1 VAERALAVCDLDNEP
16 TISVAQVRV
25 TVDGKERTFDLCDKH
40 LAAFSAAI
48 APFSPGGAGRG
59 RGRGAAKK
67 TTAKK
72 TAAKKTVAKK
82 TVAKK
87 TVAKKTTAKATVAKA
102 GPGRPAKKATAKAT
116 VAKRPGRPA
125 KKATA
130 KATVAKRPGRPAKA
144 TGRTAAAGASNTA
157 AVRAWARSQGIAVPE
172 RGRLGRDL
180 IERYQAA
187 NG

>member
-1 VAERALAVCDLDNEP
+1 MAERSLAVCDLDNEP
-16 TISVAQVRV
+16 TISVARVSV

-40 LAAFSAAI
+40 LEAFRAAV
-48 APFSPGGAGRG
+48 APFAPAGRG

-67 TTAKK
+67 TVAKK

-87 TVAKKTTAKATVAKA
+87 TVAKKTA
-102 GPGRPAKKATAKAT
+102 AKKTTAKAT

-144 TGRTAAAGASNTA
+144 TGRSAGAGASNTA

-180 IERYQAA
+180 VERYQAA
-187 NG
+187 NAGA

>member
-1 VAERALAVCDLDNEP
+1 MAERSLAVCDLDNEP
-16 TISVAQVRV
+16 TISVARVSV

-40 LAAFSAAI
+40 LEAFRAAV
-48 APFSPGGAGRG
+48 APFAPAGRG

-67 TTAKK
+67 TVAKK

-82 TVAKK
+82 TAAKK
-87 TVAKKTTAKATVAKA
+87 T
-102 GPGRPAKKATAKAT
+102 TAKAT

-144 TGRTAAAGASNTA
+144 TGRSAGAGASNTA

-180 IERYQAA
+180 VERYQAA
-187 NG
+187 NAGA

>member
-1 VAERALAVCDLDNEP
+1 MAERALAVCDLDNEP

-48 APFSPGGAGRG
+48 APFAPGRG

-82 TVAKK
+82 TA
-87 TVAKKTTAKATVAKA
+87 AKKTTAKATVAKA
-102 GPGRPAKKATAKAT
+102 RPGRPAKKATAKAT

-144 TGRTAAAGASNTA
+144 TRSSAAAGASNTA

>member
-1 VAERALAVCDLDNEP
+1 VCDLDNEP

-48 APFSPGGAGRG
+48 APFAPGGAGRG

-67 TTAKK
+67 TAAKK

-82 TVAKK
+82 TA
-87 TVAKKTTAKATVAKA
+87 AKKTTAKATVAKA
-102 GPGRPAKKATAKAT
+102 RPGRPAKKATATAT
-116 VAKRPGRPA
+116 AAKRPGRPA

-144 TGRTAAAGASNTA
+144 AGRTAASGASNTA